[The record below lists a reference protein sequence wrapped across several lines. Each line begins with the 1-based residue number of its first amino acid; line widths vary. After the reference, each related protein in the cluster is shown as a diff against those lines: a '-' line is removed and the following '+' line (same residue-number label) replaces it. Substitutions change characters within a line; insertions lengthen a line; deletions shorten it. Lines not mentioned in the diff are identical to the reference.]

1 MEQKAVIA
9 VDYYR
14 TSCLSTC

>member
-1 MEQKAVIA
+1 MEQKAVFA
-9 VDYYR
+9 VDYYK